1 MSIIKS
7 LPILKSFRGNTIK
20 CSEQVTISDPIY
32 ETGCESFLV
41 IKNIEHCK
49 VKLSSFHSEH
59 ITIKAMTTVLIIPDN
74 GKIDED
80 FDEIELHSGS
90 AIELIYAF
98 DTWYIV
104 SSDGIKMH

>member
-7 LPILKSFRGNTIK
+7 LPVSKTLRGNTIK
-20 CSEQVTISDPIY
+20 CSEQITISESVY
-32 ETGCESFLV
+32 ETACESFLI
-41 IKNIEHCK
+41 IKNVDHCK
-49 VKLSSFHSEH
+49 IKLNSIQSEH
-59 ITIKAMTTVLIIPDN
+59 ITIKAMTNVLIIPDR

-80 FDEIELHSGS
+80 YDEIELHNGS

-98 DTWYIV
+98 DTWYVV